1 MATNKSYIE
10 EYIRVMNSI
19 DMSEQSK
26 ARIAGKCFPYTHSSR
41 IERKPAIAAI
51 SCAAVL
57 VAVGT
62 VSQKIYKSRKRVL

>member
-10 EYIRVMNSI
+10 EYVRVMNSI
-19 DMSEQSK
+19 DMSSKSK
-26 ARIAGKCFPYTHSSR
+26 AKLVKKCLPYTHSSR
-41 IERKPAIAAI
+41 IEKKPAIAAI

-62 VSQKIYKSRKRVL
+62 TVSQIYKSKKRVL